1 MTVLPPMDRDEISF
15 GSFQLNLSERQL
27 SRDGAPVRLGSR
39 ALDILCALASAKG
52 DIVSKNDLMSRV
64 WPDVIVEENAIQV
77 HISALRKAL
86 DAQNPGASFIVT
98 VPGRG
103 YRLIGLQPLSGTAT
117 SEAETQRAFA
127 LPDRPSIAVLPF
139 QNMSADPE
147 QEYFTDGIV
156 EDVITGLSRIRWLFV
171 IARNSSFIYKGRPA
185 DVKQVGRELGVRYV
199 LEGGVRKAANRI
211 RITAQLVEAKTGAH
225 LWADRYDRS
234 LDDIFA
240 VQDEIAMS
248 VIGAIE
254 PSLRKAEI
262 DRIKRKRPDSLDAYD
277 LVLRAL
283 PFLYSGMPEGVATAI
298 PLLEKAL
305 ELEPDYARAQADLA
319 WCLHHRFSRGERR
332 EEDRNASIRY
342 ARAAVAGGGDDA
354 TTLAIA
360 AFVIS
365 LEEHDIA
372 TSINLFDRALSLSS
386 SNIFAL
392 GCSAVILAWM
402 GKTELAIE
410 RAQRALR
417 LSPFDPLNLR
427 PCTALA
433 ISYYSTGQFGEAAN
447 AARRAIEFNPGFSP
461 AHALLAAALVRFGH
475 VDEAKVAARR
485 VLVLQPTFTI
495 RRFSITV
502 GFEPAVFAS
511 FIDPWRVA
519 GLPEE

>member
-1 MTVLPPMDRDEISF
+1 
-15 GSFQLNLSERQL
+15 
-27 SRDGAPVRLGSR
+27 
-39 ALDILCALASAKG
+39 
-52 DIVSKNDLMSRV
+52 MSRV
-64 WPDVIVEENAIQV
+64 WPDVVVEENVIQV
-77 HISALRKAL
+77 HVSALRKAL
-86 DAQNPGASFIVT
+86 SEEKGGQSYVVT

-103 YRLIGLQPLSGTAT
+103 YRLMGIQQPVLGVA
-117 SEAETQRAFA
+117 SEAEAWRDPA

-171 IARNSSFIYKGRPA
+171 IARNSSFIYKGRA
-185 DVKQVGRELGVRYV
+185 VDVKLVGRELGVRYV
-199 LEGGVRKAANRI
+199 LEGGVRKAATRI
-211 RITAQLVEAKTGAH
+211 RITAQLVEAETGAH
-225 LWADRYDRS
+225 LWADHYDRA

-240 VQDEIAMS
+240 VQDEIALS

-262 DRIKRKRPDSLDAYD
+262 ERIKRKRPDSLDAYD
-277 LVLRAL
+277 LVLQAL
-283 PFLYSGMPEGVATAI
+283 PFLYSGMPGGVATAI

-319 WCLHHRFSRGERR
+319 WCLHHRFSRGEHR
-332 EEDRNASIRY
+332 EEDRAASIRY
-342 ARAAVAGGGDDA
+342 AHAAVAGGGDDA
-354 TTLAIA
+354 TTLAVA

-365 LEEHDIA
+365 LEEHDNA
-372 TSINLFDRALSLSS
+372 TALNLFDRALALSN

-392 GCSAVILAWM
+392 GCSAVTLAWM
-402 GKTELAIE
+402 GKTEPAIE

-433 ISYYSTGQFGEAAN
+433 ISYFHTKRYNDAAD

-461 AHALLAAALVRFGH
+461 AHALLAAALVRLGH
-475 VDEAKVAARR
+475 LEQAKASAQR
-485 VLVLQPTFTI
+485 VLALQPTFTI
-495 RRFSITV
+495 RRFSVTV
-502 GFEPAVFAS
+502 GFAPTVFVPFAEA
-511 FIDPWRVA
+511 WRAA
-519 GLPEE
+519 GLPEG